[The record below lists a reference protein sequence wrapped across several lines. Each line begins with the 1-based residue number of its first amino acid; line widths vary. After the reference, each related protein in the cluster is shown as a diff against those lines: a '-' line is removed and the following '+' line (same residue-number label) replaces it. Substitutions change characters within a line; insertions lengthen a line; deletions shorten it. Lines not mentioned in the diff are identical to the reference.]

1 MSTDFLSIIVGGR
14 RVVPRQPRDKL
25 RSALSLLSLI
35 GLVALIFTHAPL
47 ALLIVL
53 YGLAVK
59 FQRYEQTGGDS

>member
-1 MSTDFLSIIVGGR
+1 
-14 RVVPRQPRDKL
+14 
-25 RSALSLLSLI
+25 
-35 GLVALIFTHAPL
+35 LVALIFTHAPL